1 MTTKIKTPIGYLCLP
16 DERMAENAS
25 SLYKD
30 MYQERNFPVISVISD
45 DAKQTYRTANP
56 YGVGYTNHYSRV
68 LSSQN
73 TVMKLTAGNP
83 SREIDF
89 LEVS

>member
-1 MTTKIKTPIGYLCLP
+1 MTTKIKTPIGYLCLS

-25 SLYKD
+25 MLYND
-30 MYQERNFPVISVISD
+30 MYKTRNINEITVISNDTKKV
-45 DAKQTYRTANP
+45 YRTINP

-83 SREIDF
+83 
-89 LEVS
+89 